1 MTLYFPSDEH
11 GLLSSTFWVDG
22 DTSGKTELNPDGYT
36 SFALRLTSE
45 YTNMDVFPVEQDPG
59 FRWLFQVQMVENTE
73 RYTEYRILSFETADM
88 MNKFMSGY
96 YSFQLLGSYLDI
108 PSSST
113 ASFIADQWDTL
124 LTGELKAK
132 SKTTN
137 DMQRGQVENLQGGTY
152 QPGVVRYKTD
162 PNTAQSYVIYRD

>member
-1 MTLYFPSDEH
+1 MTLYFPSDEY
-11 GLLSSTFWVDG
+11 GVLSSTFYVDG
-22 DTSGKTELNPDGYT
+22 DTSGKTELNPNGYE

-59 FRWLFQVQMVENTE
+59 FKWLFPVEMRANNE
-73 RYTEYRILSFETADM
+73 RYTEYRILSFETVQM
-88 MNKFMSGY
+88 MDSFMSGY

-108 PSSST
+108 PSAFT
-113 ASFIADQWDTL
+113 TSFIADQWDTL

-137 DMQRGQVENLQGGTY
+137 DMQRGQEEQTVKYT
-152 QPGVVRYKTD
+152 TD
-162 PNTAQSYVIYRD
+162 PDTAESYVIYRD